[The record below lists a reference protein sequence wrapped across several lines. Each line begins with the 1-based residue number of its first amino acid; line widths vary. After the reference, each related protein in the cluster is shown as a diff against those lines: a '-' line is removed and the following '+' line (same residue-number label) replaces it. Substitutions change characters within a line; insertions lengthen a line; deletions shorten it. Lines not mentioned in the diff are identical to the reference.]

1 MDSYWESMV
10 EATGNSY
17 ESGAGVEYDDLP
29 LSDEPLYLLGHAY
42 STKHDREDIRLDH
55 LSRLWVTYRRDFS
68 PIGGSEG
75 PKTDKGWGCMLRCG
89 QMMLAEAIVRV
100 KLGRAWRWSGESFAN
115 DATYRDILRLFE
127 DNKAA
132 PFSIHQIASMGV
144 SDGKPV
150 GQWFGPNTVAQAIR
164 KLSAF
169 DQFANLLV
177 HVALDNTV
185 IIDDLKALLRS
196 SADSKALLLFVP
208 LRLGLSDLNQQYVPA
223 LKRCLEMPQS
233 LGIIGGKPNHA
244 HYFIG
249 YQGNELYYLDPH
261 TTQDCAAIGPAV
273 SGVAAAAT
281 ASGSPPPPDASY
293 HCPSLRRMPFARLD
307 PSLAVGFVC
316 ANEAQLDDLCASL
329 VRRMVQQFDLPL
341 FEVHQTRPSHWP
353 AFEPYTLAS
362 QIKFDQQEDEE
373 DDNYVLL

>member
-1 MDSYWESMV
+1 MV

-17 ESGAGVEYDDLP
+17 ESGPGVEYDDLP
-29 LSDEPLYLLGHAY
+29 LRAVVLASVTAY
-42 STKHDREDIRLDH
+42 STKHDREDIRLRPSVPPVGD
-55 LSRLWVTYRRDFS
+55 LSARLLAQS
-68 PIGGSEG
+68 AAAKA
-75 PKTDKGWGCMLRCG
+75 PKTDKSWGCMLRCG
-89 QMMLAEAIVRV
+89 QMMLAEAIT
-100 KLGRAWRWSGESFAN
+100 L
-115 DATYRDILRLFE
+115 LRLFE

-177 HVALDNTV
+177 HVALDNT
-185 IIDDLKALLRS
+185 LSGLQS
-196 SADSKALLLFVP
+196 SAAICAPPPGPVRP
-208 LRLGLSDLNQQYVPA
+208 QQQYVPA
-223 LKRCLEMPQS
+223 LKPCLEMPQS

-281 ASGSPPPPDASY
+281 ASGTAAPDASY